1 MAGQNIA
8 TGENKNEEILPLRKN
23 NQTNVNRDVNKKDK
37 NNDKMFELE
46 NPSQDQILKEYK
58 K

>member
-8 TGENKNEEILPLRKN
+8 AGENKNEEILPLRKN
-23 NQTNVNRDVNKKDK
+23 NQTNANSDVKKKDV